1 MSLVE
6 LMGQWSFGALDWLV
20 IGLGIALAYIVF
32 GIAGFGT
39 ALVAGPILIMF
50 MPLSK
55 IIPLLVLLDF
65 VAAFG
70 NLLQSRRDV
79 VKPEL
84 LRLLPCMAIGCT
96 LGVIFLLNLHS
107 DLLLLLMGLFISTYA
122 IYSLAVRA
130 KPTALAAGWSVP
142 MGVVGGLFGA
152 LFGSPSHQAIDCD
165 ASAIMLK
172 NGKFTDKTDLVYF
185 GNLKHKSGTVNHMGD
200 NLTGAGEGDDEQ
212 IVIDLSRVPAEYDKI
227 VIVVNIYQAVKR
239 KQHFGM
245 IQNAFIRLVDAR
257 NNKEM
262 CKYNLTE
269 NYSGMTAMIFGE
281 IYRYNGE
288 WKFNAVGNGTTDPG
302 LGELCQRFV

>member
-122 IYSLAVRA
+122 IYSLAVRPSPRPWLPA
-130 KPTALAAGWSVP
+130 GRSPWAWWADCLVRCLAVAA
-142 MGVVGGLFGA
+142 F
-152 LFGSPSHQAIDCD
+152 IC
-165 ASAIMLK
+165 
-172 NGKFTDKTDLVYF
+172 
-185 GNLKHKSGTVNHMGD
+185 
-200 NLTGAGEGDDEQ
+200 
-212 IVIDLSRVPAEYDKI
+212 DLSEQPPAQGRRAGDPKRVDQREHGGAPESVLIAGVYAELPLLMLAVCLLPAMALGLWAGRRLTLRMSRE
-227 VIVVNIYQAVKR
+227 
-239 KQHFGM
+239 
-245 IQNAFIRLVDAR
+245 AFVRLVTWLVLA
-257 NNKEM
+257 
-262 CKYNLTE
+262 
-269 NYSGMTAMIFGE
+269 SGIALIG
-281 IYRYNGE
+281 RYLS
-288 WKFNAVGNGTTDPG
+288 T
-302 LGELCQRFV
+302 

>member
-6 LMGQWSFGALDWLV
+6 LMSQWSFSSVDWLV

-39 ALVAGPILIMF
+39 ALVAGPILIVF

-70 NLLQSRRDV
+70 NLLQSRREV

-107 DLLLLLMGLFISTYA
+107 DLLLLLMGVFISTYA
-122 IYSLAVRA
+122 IYSLAIKA
-130 KPTALAAGWSVP
+130 KPTALAAGWAVP

-152 LFGSPSHQAIDCD
+152 LFGSGGFLYAIYLNSRLPKDPARATQSALIS
-165 ASAIMLK
+165 ASTVVRLSLFLIAGVYAELPLLMLAVCLLPAMAL
-172 NGKFTDKTDLVYF
+172 GLWL
-185 GNLKHKSGTVNHMGD
+185 GRR
-200 NLTGAGEGDDEQ
+200 LT
-212 IVIDLSRVPAEYDKI
+212 LRMSRE
-227 VIVVNIYQAVKR
+227 
-239 KQHFGM
+239 
-245 IQNAFIRLVDAR
+245 AFVRLVTWLVLA
-257 NNKEM
+257 
-262 CKYNLTE
+262 
-269 NYSGMTAMIFGE
+269 SGIALIG
-281 IYRYNGE
+281 RYLS
-288 WKFNAVGNGTTDPG
+288 T
-302 LGELCQRFV
+302 